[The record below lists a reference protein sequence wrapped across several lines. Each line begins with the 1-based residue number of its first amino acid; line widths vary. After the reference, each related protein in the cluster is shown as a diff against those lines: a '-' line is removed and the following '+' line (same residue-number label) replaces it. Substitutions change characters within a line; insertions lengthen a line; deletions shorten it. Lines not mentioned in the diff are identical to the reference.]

1 MSNPNPTKKFK
12 KGVSGNP
19 SGRPVGSRSLTTL
32 MKEALIK
39 IGDGQSEPYDVL
51 LIKRVLR
58 MAIVEG
64 NEQMIKLC
72 WAYLEGMPA
81 QKTDITSDGKPLSVI
96 ITSYEAKKKLD
107 GDTTA
112 A

>member
-1 MSNPNPTKKFK
+1 MAGNPNPNKATRFK

-19 SGRPVGSRSLTTL
+19 KGKPVGARSLSTL
-32 MKEALIK
+32 LRESLLK
-39 IGDGQSEPYDVL
+39 IADGQTEPYDEL
-51 LIKRVLR
+51 LVKRVLR

-81 QKTDITSDGKPLSVI
+81 QKTDITSDGKPISVN
-96 ITSYEAKKKLD
+96 ITNY
-107 GDTTA
+107 GDKPA